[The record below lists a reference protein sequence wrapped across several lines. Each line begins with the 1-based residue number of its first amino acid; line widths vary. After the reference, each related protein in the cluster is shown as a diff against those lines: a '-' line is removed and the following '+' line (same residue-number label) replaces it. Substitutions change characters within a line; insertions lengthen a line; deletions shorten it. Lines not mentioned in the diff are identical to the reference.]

1 MAVDLV
7 LGESGRDWSRG
18 SLPRGATGY
27 VPRKW
32 WTEAE
37 AEAEVQKNMRGGGL
51 FGTRMSRADAE
62 EKTLADMKARKVAV
76 YTSSGSILLPAK
88 QQKAVFN
95 KIDDV
100 RYDLRRA
107 GSHVR
112 TGTLVLS
119 AALGLLALASV
130 FRTASGR

>member
-1 MAVDLV
+1 MALDLI
-7 LGESGRDWSRG
+7 LGESGRSWGRGTPRVTGRPRHPDTSG
-18 SLPRGATGY
+18 SL
-27 VPRKW
+27 
-32 WTEAE
+32 
-37 AEAEVQKNMRGGGL
+37 
-51 FGTRMSRADAE
+51 
-62 EKTLADMKARKVAV
+62 
-76 YTSSGSILLPAK
+76 LLPAK

-119 AALGLLALASV
+119 ASLGLLALASV
-130 FRTASGR
+130 YRTASGR

>member
-7 LGESGRDWSRG
+7 LGESSRSWGRG
-18 SLPRGATGY
+18 IPRATGR
-27 VPRKW
+27 PQHPD
-32 WTEAE
+32 T
-37 AEAEVQKNMRGGGL
+37 
-51 FGTRMSRADAE
+51 
-62 EKTLADMKARKVAV
+62 
-76 YTSSGSILLPAK
+76 SGSILLPAK

-119 AALGLLALASV
+119 ASLGLLALASV
-130 FRTASGR
+130 YRTASGR